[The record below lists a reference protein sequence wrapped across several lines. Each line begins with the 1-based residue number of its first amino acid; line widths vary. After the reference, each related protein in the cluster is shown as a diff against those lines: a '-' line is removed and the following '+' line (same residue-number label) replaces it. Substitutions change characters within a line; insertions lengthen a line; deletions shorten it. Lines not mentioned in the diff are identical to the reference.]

1 MSETRK
7 KVESAQQKLER
18 EALEALERLGG
29 GLVQEDDLEFGD
41 KFVLPRTMSLRDAI
55 QFLKHKIV
63 EEEEEVGW
71 NRTFPYRPYD
81 GAHALVQAIRKH
93 FGTLAHV
100 PTQTF
105 FGPVPPQLIDVEV
118 EFGRKEQIPWGSFTV
133 PALPGVTLET
143 GKHFDPDLGE
153 VFTIHASG
161 LRKHSRKVHGL
172 FKLIEKELQEHSIYR
187 GHAIDAGFNFL
198 DINRV
203 SKENVIY
210 AEDVYAQLEAS
221 VFAPI
226 RFPESLKAAGVQLKS
241 AVLLHGTYGV
251 GKTLFAYLTAQECEQ
266 HSVTFIQV
274 RPGRDNLEVAMQ
286 TARMYAPSVVFFED
300 LDTIATPEGASDHI
314 SNLLELF
321 DGMRAKGV
329 EVMAILTTNHA
340 DQIHKGMVRPGRL
353 DAVIEITPPDAQG
366 IIKLCQVLV
375 PGDLL
380 GEISEKEWTGV
391 AQAAEGY
398 IPAFVHEGCKR
409 AIRYA
414 LVRTN
419 GDLTGIKLTA
429 DDLRLAMQ
437 SLRPQYEMMQDAKD
451 LATHDPL
458 TVAVRTALRPV
469 VEEALVELVQ
479 GDFDRLEPRLF
490 TMTREQQEEYEKHG
504 VEVG

>member
-1 MSETRK
+1 MSDVKSSKTL
-7 KVESAQQKLER
+7 SPQQKIEK

-55 QFLKHKIV
+55 SFLKHKIV
-63 EEEEEVGW
+63 EDEEEVGW
-71 NRTFPYRPYD
+71 NRSFPYRPYD
-81 GAHALVQAIRKH
+81 GAHALVSAIRKH

-100 PTQTF
+100 PTPSF
-105 FGPVPPQLIDVEV
+105 FGPVPPQLVDVEV
-118 EFGRKEQIPWGSFTV
+118 EFGRKEQIPWGTFEI
-133 PALPGVTLET
+133 PALPGVMLTT
-143 GKHFDPDLGE
+143 GKTFDPDLGE
-153 VFTIHASG
+153 IFTLHASG
-161 LRKHSRKVHGL
+161 IRRHSRKVHGL
-172 FKLIEKELQEHSIYR
+172 FKLIEKELEERSIYR
-187 GHAIDAGFNFL
+187 GGAIDAGFNFL
-198 DINRV
+198 DIARV
-203 SKENVIY
+203 SRDNVVY

-226 RFPESLKAAGVQLKS
+226 RFPESLREAGVQLKS

-251 GKTLFAYLTAQECEQ
+251 GKTLFAYLTAQECVAND
-266 HSVTFIQV
+266 VTFIQV
-274 RPGRDNLEVAMQ
+274 RPGRDDLEVAMQ

-314 SNLLELF
+314 SALLELF

-375 PGDLL
+375 PGELL
-380 GEISEKEWTGV
+380 AKVTEKEWDAV
-391 AQAAEGY
+391 AEAALGY

-419 GDLTGIKLTA
+419 GELEGIKLTG

-451 LATHDPL
+451 LVSQDPL
-458 TVAVRTALRPV
+458 SVAVRSTIRPV
-469 VEEALVELVQ
+469 VEGIVEDMVQ
-479 GDFDRLEPRLF
+479 SDFDRLDDRMF
-490 TMTREQQEEYEKHG
+490 KVSREEQAELERHG
-504 VEVG
+504 VEV